1 MEMLDELKEK
11 LLEADNLIGSILDDE
26 PADKIG
32 EYGKAVAELFKDLN
46 WIDFCCITEE

>member
-1 MEMLDELKEK
+1 MDQLDELKAK
-11 LLEADNLIGSILDDE
+11 LIEVDNLIGNILDDE
-26 PADKIG
+26 PAEKVG